1 MLNQPNIIYTYT
13 PRMVQQ
19 DPATMSVEE
28 TEKGSLNTVPDKAA
42 STNAPESEQDVE
54 ARPEH
59 GESTVEDEK
68 DPNVVDWDGPND
80 QANPMN
86 WSDNQKWLNIVIL
99 SVMTMVT

>member
-1 MLNQPNIIYTYT
+1 
-13 PRMVQQ
+13 MVQQ

-54 ARPEH
+54 AGPEH